1 MGTLSDESLLAGF
14 ASGDTDASAAFVRRF
29 QSRVY
34 GLALTILRDRELAD
48 DAAQEAFLRA
58 WRYAPSYDARRGA
71 VATWLLAIARN
82 VAIDVARVKP
92 ATPVDPDVVASELD
106 LAGYD
111 VTPDVPERE
120 RVRQAVATLPDDQRR
135 ALVLAVYAGRTAREI
150 SELDGVALG
159 TVKTRI
165 RSAML
170 KLRATLEA
178 QHGM

>member
-14 ASGDTDASAAFVRRF
+14 ASGDADASAAFVRRF

-34 GLALTILRDRELAD
+34 GLALTMLRDRELAD
-48 DAAQEAFLRA
+48 DAAQEAFVRA

-71 VATWLLAIARN
+71 VATWLLSIARN
-82 VAIDVARVKP
+82 VSIDIARVKP
-92 ATPVDPDVVASELD
+92 AVPVDPGVVAAEV
-106 LAGYD
+106 D
-111 VTPDVPERE
+111 VAAHDETPDVPERE
-120 RVRQAVATLPDDQRR
+120 RVRQAVAALPPDQRR

-165 RSAML
+165 RSATM
-170 KLRATLEA
+170 KLRASLEA

>member
-14 ASGDTDASAAFVRRF
+14 ASGDADASAAFVRRF

-34 GLALTILRDRELAD
+34 GLALTMLRDRELAD
-48 DAAQEAFLRA
+48 DAAQEAFVRA

-71 VATWLLAIARN
+71 VATWLLSIARN
-82 VAIDVARVKP
+82 VSIDIARVKP
-92 ATPVDPDVVASELD
+92 AVPVDPGVVAAHDE
-106 LAGYD
+106 
-111 VTPDVPERE
+111 TPDVPERE
-120 RVRQAVATLPDDQRR
+120 RVRQAVAALPPDQRR

-150 SELDGVALG
+150 SDLDGVALG

-165 RSAML
+165 RSATM
-170 KLRATLEA
+170 KLRASLEA